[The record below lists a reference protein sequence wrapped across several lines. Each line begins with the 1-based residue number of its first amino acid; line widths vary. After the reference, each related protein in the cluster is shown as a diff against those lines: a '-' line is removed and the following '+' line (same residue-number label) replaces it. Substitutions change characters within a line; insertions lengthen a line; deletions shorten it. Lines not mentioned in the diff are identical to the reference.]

1 MEDGDYLEYLIN
13 QINNYKFNNDF
24 EDILEQSK
32 MINELVGI
40 SDLDEYIGITEKTDI
55 INVSSIF
62 IKLSSY
68 LYTINIIRMNK
79 LYKNYIED
87 NVDIVDENCF
97 LFNMVD
103 EIDCKKQLETKTFLI
118 VYFKILSILDN
129 NENYN
134 NEYQNTI
141 NNINQILVY

>member
-1 MEDGDYLEYLIN
+1 MEDGDYLKYVIN

-24 EDILEQSK
+24 EDILDQSK

-40 SDLDEYIGITEKTDI
+40 SDLDEYIGITEKHDV

-62 IKLSSY
+62 IKLCSY

-79 LYKNYIED
+79 LYKNYIEI
-87 NVDIVDENCF
+87 NADIVNENCF
-97 LFNMVD
+97 LFSIVD
-103 EIDCKKQLETKTFLI
+103 DIDCKKQLETKTFLI
-118 VYFKILSILDN
+118 VYFKILKILDTN
-129 NENYN
+129 DIYY
-134 NEYQNTI
+134 NEYQKTI